1 MEDKRELAKQLKAIR
16 VKELISIYAQSL
28 DIGIDKMTL
37 LRMDKDEYPTPLRMH
52 TLKKVL
58 KYLTKYY
65 MDNNIPSRLEER
77 KLEI

>member
-1 MEDKRELAKQLKAIR
+1 
-16 VKELISIYAQSL
+16 
-28 DIGIDKMTL
+28 
-37 LRMDKDEYPTPLRMH
+37 MH